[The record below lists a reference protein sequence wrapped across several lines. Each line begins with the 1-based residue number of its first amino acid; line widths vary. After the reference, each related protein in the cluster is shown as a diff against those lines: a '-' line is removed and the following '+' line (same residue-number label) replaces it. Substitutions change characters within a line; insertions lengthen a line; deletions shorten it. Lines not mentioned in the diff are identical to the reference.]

1 MYSTVWS
8 YQKLSNTSTHE
19 KTNTRPS
26 RRESRDHRVKRSH
39 RIIEI
44 LQQSYPEAQTALDHR
59 DPYELIMATILSA
72 QCTDKRVNLVT
83 PALFR
88 KYPDALSMSR
98 ARSATL
104 EKLIMSTGFFR
115 NKSKSLI
122 GCAKGIVN
130 DHGGRVPDTMDALTA
145 LAGVGRK
152 TANCVLGNAYGKNI
166 GVVVDTHVKR
176 ISNLLNL
183 SKNSDPVKI
192 EQDLMDVVPR
202 QLWTQF
208 SHLLISHGR
217 SVCIARRPQCQ
228 SCDLF
233 EYCPGRVE

>member
-1 MYSTVWS
+1 M
-8 YQKLSNTSTHE
+8 SNTSTRE
-19 KTNTRPS
+19 KINTRPS
-26 RRESRDHRVKRSH
+26 RRESRDHRIKRCH

-44 LQQSYPEAQTALDHR
+44 LQQGYPEAQTALDHR

-88 KYPDALSMSR
+88 KYPDALSLSR
-98 ARSATL
+98 ARRATL

-115 NKSKSLI
+115 NKSKNLI

-145 LAGVGRK
+145 LDGVGRK

-183 SKNSDPVKI
+183 SKHADPVKI
-192 EQDLMDVVPR
+192 EQDLMDVVP
-202 QLWTQF
+202 QELWTQF

-217 SVCIARRPQCQ
+217 SVCIARRPRCQ
-228 SCDLF
+228 TCDLF
-233 EYCPGRVE
+233 EYCPGRMDPP

>member
-1 MYSTVWS
+1 
-8 YQKLSNTSTHE
+8 
-19 KTNTRPS
+19 
-26 RRESRDHRVKRSH
+26 
-39 RIIEI
+39 
-44 LQQSYPEAQTALDHR
+44 
-59 DPYELIMATILSA
+59 MATILSA

-98 ARSATL
+98 ARRATL

-115 NKSKSLI
+115 NKSKNLI

-145 LAGVGRK
+145 LDGVGRK

-176 ISNLLNL
+176 ISNLLSL
-183 SKNSDPVKI
+183 SKHADPVKI
-192 EQDLMDVVPR
+192 EQDLMDVVP
-202 QLWTQF
+202 QELWTQF

-228 SCDLF
+228 TCDLF
-233 EYCPGRVE
+233 DFCPGRVDSP